1 MTFPKVWRIFF
12 AVDMAPD
19 LKNRLGDFITTLKER
34 SKSHAI
40 RWSRPENLH
49 ITLQFL
55 AEVSSDDVT
64 MIAKEVR
71 KIVEEACS
79 QIEISFGQ
87 ITLFPHPSRPR
98 VIVLDVSAQE
108 ALAELSVKIGKG
120 IQAANY
126 KIEDKPFKAHL
137 TLGRIKQPKGVNLRF
152 LADVVSPITEVVTVK
167 EIVLFRSEPQSD
179 GSRYSLIEKISLCH

>member
-12 AVDMAPD
+12 AVDIAPA
-19 LKNRLGDFITTLKER
+19 LKNQLGDFVSTLKER

-55 AEVSSDDVT
+55 AEVGSDDVPT
-64 MIAKEVR
+64 ILQEVR
-71 KIVEEACS
+71 QVVKEAS
-79 QIEISFGQ
+79 HQLSFTFGK

-98 VIVLDVSAQE
+98 VIVLDITEQE
-108 ALAELSVKIGKG
+108 GLAELSAKIAKG

-126 KIEDKPFKAHL
+126 EVEEKAFKAHL

-152 LADVVSPITEVVTVK
+152 LADVELPISEKVIVD
-167 EIVLFRSEPQSD
+167 EIVLFRSEPQAD
-179 GSRYSLIEKISLCH
+179 GSRYSLIEKISLCT